1 MAPDVSRISP
11 RKESGQRPLPSAAT
25 PDQVADRTMIG
36 SEQLL
41 KQPDMSLSSS
51 MQQLPVESLG
61 VPHLS
66 DVDAALLAMPA
77 TLPFDNFR
85 DDGAFVDGP
94 FDPEYFDL
102 EPDVFYS
109 AQNNSCGFI
118 PNSNIIDE
126 VDRKD
131 FKMISDTTI
140 STPMSMSGF
149 MSFGGTGSSSFWPP
163 EGQQTTS
170 RILTDEREHEMAF
183 LVRHFAE
190 QLGPWMDL
198 FDIDKHF
205 SQLVPLKAL
214 RDALLRNAIAAVA
227 AKQLGRV
234 KGDKPFSG
242 RQCQRPST
250 METLDDVAEVDWFY
264 KAANYY
270 DKAIAFSRIYL
281 EALSG
286 TLSRPS
292 SPNMITTTSVTNSDD
307 LLVAVSIFS
316 LYESLDSREMGWLRH
331 LAGLKTLLTA
341 ISVKQQ
347 GLGLTLPS
355 YSAAHNACFWNFAR
369 ADHQAAYINRQKTHL
384 DPDDL
389 DMWRSCGLQVQDNG
403 ALYTD
408 LIDTKSEQSQC
419 RQTVQLVAHTLIYLV
434 LRVVNYLAQ
443 DSEQEWDSWNTLNCQ
458 LELWYG
464 NLPMTFRPCAQI
476 RHRHQSGAAGTQLTE
491 VFYSMETC
499 AASIQLYHFARILLL
514 VNKPRERTGVSRLKA
529 YREVSSEAL
538 KHAREIIGIAL
549 GRPTPAVRVEMLLP
563 LYVAGGC
570 LEADDERRTLVE
582 IMRAIEK
589 DTGCS
594 TSVTVNSLESEW
606 GWNEEPKGVD

>member
-1 MAPDVSRISP
+1 
-11 RKESGQRPLPSAAT
+11 
-25 PDQVADRTMIG
+25 
-36 SEQLL
+36 
-41 KQPDMSLSSS
+41 
-51 MQQLPVESLG
+51 
-61 VPHLS
+61 
-66 DVDAALLAMPA
+66 
-77 TLPFDNFR
+77 
-85 DDGAFVDGP
+85 
-94 FDPEYFDL
+94 
-102 EPDVFYS
+102 
-109 AQNNSCGFI
+109 
-118 PNSNIIDE
+118 
-126 VDRKD
+126 
-131 FKMISDTTI
+131 
-140 STPMSMSGF
+140 
-149 MSFGGTGSSSFWPP
+149 
-163 EGQQTTS
+163 
-170 RILTDEREHEMAF
+170 MAF
-183 LVRHFAE
+183 LMSVLDARNTDDFR
-190 QLGPWMDL
+190 MDL

-347 GLGLTLPS
+347 GLGVTLPS

-408 LIDTKSEQSQC
+408 LIDIKSEQSQC

-563 LYVAGGC
+563 LYIAGGC
-570 LEADDERRTLVE
+570 LEADDERKTLVE
-582 IMRAIEK
+582 VMRAIEK

>member
-11 RKESGQRPLPSAAT
+11 RKESGQQPRPSAAT
-25 PDQVADRTMIG
+25 PDQGADRTMIG

-51 MQQLPVESLG
+51 MQQLPIESMG
-61 VPHLS
+61 VPPLS

-77 TLPFDNFR
+77 TLPFDNFM

-131 FKMISDTTI
+131 FKMVSDTTI
-140 STPMSMSGF
+140 STPMSMTVAYTRS
-149 MSFGGTGSSSFWPP
+149 SSSFWPP

-234 KGDKPFSG
+234 KGDKPFSA

-347 GLGLTLPS
+347 GLGVTLPS

-408 LIDTKSEQSQC
+408 LIDIKSEQSQC

-443 DSEQEWDSWNTLNCQ
+443 DCEQEWESWNTLNCQ

-491 VFYSMETC
+491 VFYSLETC

-570 LEADDERRTLVE
+570 LEADDERKTLVE
-582 IMRAIEK
+582 VMRAIEK